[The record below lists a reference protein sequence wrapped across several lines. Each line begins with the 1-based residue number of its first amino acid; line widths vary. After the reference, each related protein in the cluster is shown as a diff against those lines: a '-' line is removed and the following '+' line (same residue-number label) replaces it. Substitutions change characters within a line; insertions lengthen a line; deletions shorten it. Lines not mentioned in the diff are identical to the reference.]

1 MNNSI
6 DRNASSTAS
15 ITVIDVQKIQR
26 NDIGELLKL
35 AFQLDKKAVVD
46 SFARA
51 GVKVQNY
58 NDLALMTRLHDTGE
72 DELGAYINELG
83 QRIKFSVKDI
93 LHRTKSD
100 FESNFKQ
107 KKLNLK
113 WK

>member
-6 DRNASSTAS
+6 DRNASSAVA
-15 ITVIDVQKIQR
+15 ITEIDVVKLQR

-35 AFQLDKKAVVD
+35 AYQLDKKALVD

-58 NDLALMTRLHDTGE
+58 NDLALMARLHDKGE
-72 DELGAYINELG
+72 DERGVFLDEFGKS
-83 QRIKFSVKDI
+83 IKFSVLDI